1 MMFLPPNTVL
11 QTVRAAEFIVE
22 AFSRESFS
30 INAEDGHDIPII
42 LTKNNNQHLL
52 IMSHGITTEKTEDGI
67 YLDFSKNIFEK
78 FDSLMFDFRGHGDSS
93 ILFSTISIKGE
104 ILDLKAILDWAQNQN
119 YRTISYLGS
128 SFGASI
134 VLLVSSSY
142 DLTFLSS
149 TVFWN
154 PVIDYK
160 MLSSEVKK
168 ELPPKMIQ
176 EITRLNPQDTQWS
189 NIPLLIVHGT
199 NDIVVPIEQSE
210 TYVEINQPYARLF
223 PVDNV
228 GHGFD
233 HKIKEV
239 KLATNDWLLH
249 YI

>member
-1 MMFLPPNTVL
+1 MLLLANTAL
-11 QTVRAAEFIVE
+11 KTVRAADFIVE
-22 AFSRESFS
+22 SFNKESFL
-30 INAEDGHDIPII
+30 INAEDGHDIPVI

-52 IMSHGITTEKTEDGI
+52 IMSHGITAEKTETGI
-67 YLDFSKNIFEK
+67 YLDFSKNIFES
-78 FDSLMFDFRGHGDSS
+78 FDSLMFDFRGHGDSPIS
-93 ILFSTISIKGE
+93 FSTISIEGA
-104 ILDLKAILDWAQNQN
+104 ILDLKAILDWSQNQN
-119 YRTISYLGS
+119 YQTISYLGS

-149 TVFWN
+149 AVFWN
-154 PVIDYK
+154 PVMDYK

-176 EITRLNPQDTQWS
+176 EITRLNPQDSRWP

-199 NDIVVPIEQSE
+199 NDIVVPIEQSK

-228 GHGFD
+228 DHGFD

-239 KLATNDWLLH
+239 MSVTNDWLLH